1 MTTRNPIAVG
11 AAVLAFVGLACS
23 SNAGSTATDAGSGL
37 DATGPGDATLPNSG
51 SDAAGPGDDAGSI
64 DAAVDAAPRVVTAC
78 PAIDAGVGEAGA
90 WVNITP
96 PQVTLDG
103 DATVGAGKNFGTNA
117 FVIDPSNSAT
127 LYLGTSGQGIYKTT
141 DCGATWAHVNTG
153 RNGATLDNGR
163 QWAMLIDPTDP
174 NVLYANSG
182 YGPANGI
189 FKSTNGG
196 IDWDQILSPDVAKN
210 FIFGGFV
217 GGIAMDPT
225 NHAHLILWPHFNCCD
240 DAGTTCND
248 NCLLESENSG
258 GSWTRI
264 DVDGGTAQEGY
275 GMMIVG
281 DPSSPNNSKH
291 WFLAETFGGL
301 YETTDEGVSWHLVAN
316 ANGYAYPSIY
326 VAPDN
331 SYYVPAAF
339 NVIESDSGGRTWAEI
354 PGSPGAD
361 LITGTP
367 TTIYAAHGGCTTV
380 ADQPFQPLYA
390 ASVSDPTKWTA
401 LSGPTI
407 RSGPSNLAYDP
418 DHHVLYTSACLGG
431 FWRGV
436 VP

>member
-1 MTTRNPIAVG
+1 MTTPGR
-11 AAVLAFVGLACS
+11 
-23 SNAGSTATDAGSGL
+23 STRPSRRR
-37 DATGPGDATLPNSG
+37 
-51 SDAAGPGDDAGSI
+51 
-64 DAAVDAAPRVVTAC
+64 PRVVTAC
-78 PAIDAGVGEAGA
+78 PAIDAGVGDAGA

-103 DATVGAGKNFGTNA
+103 DASVGAGKNFGTNA

-182 YGPANGI
+182 YGTSGI
-189 FKSTNGG
+189 LKSTNGG
-196 IDWDQILSPDVAKN
+196 VDWDQFLSPDVAKN

-275 GMMIVG
+275 GMMIVR
-281 DPSSPNNSKH
+281 DPSSPDNSKH

-301 YETTDEGVSWHLVAN
+301 YETTDEGLSWHLVAN
-316 ANGYAYPSIY
+316 ASGYAYPSIY

-331 SYYVPAAF
+331 SYSVPAAF
-339 NVIESDSGGRTWAEI
+339 NVIESDSGGSTWAEI
-354 PGSPGAD
+354 PGSPARISSPARRRRLRGPWRLHHGRRPA
-361 LITGTP
+361 LP
-367 TTIYAAHGGCTTV
+367 AAVRRLGERPDEVDG
-380 ADQPFQPLYA
+380 PLRPL
-390 ASVSDPTKWTA
+390 DPQRPVEPR
-401 LSGPTI
+401 L
-407 RSGPSNLAYDP
+407 RSGPSRAVHVGVPRGLLAGRRS
-418 DHHVLYTSACLGG
+418 LTSRVHRAALAGNRPLGRCPTSQG
-431 FWRGV
+431 
-436 VP
+436 